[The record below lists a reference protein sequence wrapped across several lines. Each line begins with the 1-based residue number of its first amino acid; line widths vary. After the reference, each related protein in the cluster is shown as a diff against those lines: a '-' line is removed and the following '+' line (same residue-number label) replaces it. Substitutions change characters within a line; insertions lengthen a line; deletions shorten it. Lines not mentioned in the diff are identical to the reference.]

1 MYKYLLFLRLLL
13 TGLFVSVGMS
23 PFIAFANAETS
34 TLASSHGDKQGHGVT
49 QVFMAGDST
58 MSIKAVKDYPET
70 GWGMP
75 FSYFFD
81 ENITVNNRAKNG
93 RSTKTFISEQ
103 RWQRINDELNAGDF
117 VVIQFGHND
126 QSKHKTDRYTP
137 PAEFTAN
144 LTRFIKDVR
153 AKKAQ
158 PILMTPITRRYFND
172 DGSIKETHLIYA
184 DLVRT
189 VAKKTAVDFID
200 MEKVSKHYF
209 EQLGDQDSAL
219 RFMHILPNLHPNYP
233 NGVQDNTHLNQLG
246 AREVAQLVLAELRMM
261 NHPLAERL
269 RAVDPK
275 HLKLSYRK

>member
-1 MYKYLLFLRLLL
+1 MMYKYLLFLRLLL

-23 PFIAFANAETS
+23 PFIALANADKQVTEQVT
-34 TLASSHGDKQGHGVT
+34 KQGHDVT
-49 QVFMAGDST
+49 QVFLAGDST
-58 MSIKAVKDYPET
+58 MSIKEVKDYPET

-81 ENITVNNRAKNG
+81 ENISVSNRAKNG

-103 RWQRINDELNAGDF
+103 RWQGIYDELKAGDF

-137 PAEFTAN
+137 PAQFTAN
-144 LTRFIKDVR
+144 LTRFISDVR
-153 AKKAQ
+153 AKKAY

-172 DGSIKETHLIYA
+172 DGTIKETHLIYA
-184 DLVRT
+184 DLVRD
-189 VAKKTAVDFID
+189 VAKNTEVDFID

-209 EQLGDQDSAL
+209 QQLGEPLSRL
-219 RFMHILPNLHPNYP
+219 RFMHILPDLHPNYP
-233 NGVQDNTHLNQLG
+233 NGVTDNTHLNQLG
-246 AREVAQLVLAELRMM
+246 AREVAQLVLAELKLM